1 MNIGARLRSA
11 LDALELK
18 ISEASEKSGVPY
30 RSLQNYLRGERE
42 PSAEALTSIC
52 ARLGISIDWLLTGE
66 GGMLRKV
73 ESSSSAPGM
82 TPRQAA
88 LVELFEALS
97 EDRQREILAALE
109 DKKRLD
115 QVNRMEADLQELRA
129 AFKKLSDS
137 A

>member
-1 MNIGARLRSA
+1 MYKADAGASTTP
-11 LDALELK
+11 EL
-18 ISEASEKSGVPY
+18 
-30 RSLQNYLRGERE
+30 
-42 PSAEALTSIC
+42 
-52 ARLGISIDWLLTGE
+52 
-66 GGMLRKV
+66 
-73 ESSSSAPGM
+73 
-82 TPRQAA
+82 TPRQRA